1 MNRDT
6 FYTAML
12 LVITIL
18 LSVNLAFTASPT
30 QEEKVIKYIGYESGY
45 DPNYVN
51 PRDYQIDI
59 SEEYIEIYDEKR
71 YVGSVSFKS
80 SLGKIILR
88 DNQ

>member
-1 MNRDT
+1 MNRHS
-6 FYTAML
+6 FYTVL
-12 LVITIL
+12 LSLIVIL
-18 LSVNLAFTASPT
+18 LAVNLVFTISPLKK
-30 QEEKVIKYIGYESGY
+30 EEEVIKYIGYGY
-45 DPNYVN
+45 DPDYVN

-80 SLGKIILR
+80 SLGRIILR